1 MSIAYELSGRTAQK
15 QRTRAALI
23 QAARELVAEG
33 ERLTVEGAA
42 DAASISRTTAY
53 RYFPNLRAL
62 LAAAHPGTDLVSLL
76 PPDPPDDPVARLD
89 LALDSFLATVF
100 DDEVQQR
107 TMLRLSLDPG
117 PHEFAELP
125 LRQGRGIA
133 WFTEVLEPVRPAIGD
148 EALARLVLAIRVSVG
163 IEALVWL
170 VDVAGV
176 RREEAAELM
185 RSSAH
190 ALLRDALASS
200 QAVTRG
206 GSGTVPA

>member
-1 MSIAYELSGRTAQK
+1 MCPVSTAYELSGRTAQK

-23 QAARELVAEG
+23 DAAREILADG
-33 ERLTVEGAA
+33 ARLTVEGAA

-76 PPDPPDDPVARLD
+76 PPDPPADPVARLD
-89 LALDSFLATVF
+89 LALDTFLATVF

-117 PHEFAELP
+117 PHDHTDLP

-133 WFTEVLEPVRPAIGD
+133 WFTEVLEPIRPAIGD
-148 EALARLVLAIRVSVG
+148 EALARLVLAIRVNVG

-176 RREEAAELM
+176 SRGDAAELM
-185 RSSAH
+185 RGSAH

-200 QAVTRG
+200 AGR
-206 GSGTVPA
+206 